1 MESTLSG
8 IFKAHI
14 LRMPTTW
21 LLVYHDSILDS
32 VLCHKDDGGEEI
44 EPRIEPHPI
53 TMRVLHQC
61 LER

>member
-1 MESTLSG
+1 MGSTLSG

-14 LRMPTTW
+14 LRMSTTW

-44 EPRIEPHPI
+44 EPRIELHPI